1 MNFIRQEGKTVEEAV
16 EIALEKLGL
25 REEEAEIKVI
35 DEGSKG
41 LMGLI
46 GARNAVVEVKVKV
59 NPMQTGKEFLEN
71 ILEKM
76 SCQARV
82 EVDESK
88 TDEEQI
94 YYNINGPDLGIII
107 GHRGKTLDAIQY
119 LTSLVVNKHSDRYW
133 RILLDAEGYRLRRE
147 ETLEKLA
154 RRLADKAIATGRKVV
169 LEPMPPHE
177 RRIIHMALRE
187 DKRIS
192 TYSEG
197 KEPFRRV
204 LIERVD
210 RI

>member
-107 GHRGKTLDAIQY
+107 GHRGKT
-119 LTSLVVNKHSDRYW
+119 
-133 RILLDAEGYRLRRE
+133 
-147 ETLEKLA
+147 
-154 RRLADKAIATGRKVV
+154 
-169 LEPMPPHE
+169 
-177 RRIIHMALRE
+177 
-187 DKRIS
+187 
-192 TYSEG
+192 
-197 KEPFRRV
+197 
-204 LIERVD
+204 
-210 RI
+210 